1 MTKRANEELLR
12 RYISE
17 VWEANDP
24 DALPR
29 FLHPDYRRHVSA
41 NATIDL
47 AGQVQRLAAFRA
59 AFPDVTLIVE
69 DVIPGN
75 DRVAFRSTM
84 RGTHR
89 GEFLG
94 VTPTGRRV
102 TVGLIDVI
110 RIEDGRFIE
119 QWGGPDLFDL
129 LVQLGASPDR

>member
-24 DALPR
+24 NALPR
-29 FLHPDYRRHVSA
+29 FLHADYRRHASA

-59 AFPDVTLIVE
+59 AFPDVTRIVE
-69 DVIPGN
+69 DMIPGD

-89 GEFLG
+89 GEFL
-94 VTPTGRRV
+94 
-102 TVGLIDVI
+102 
-110 RIEDGRFIE
+110 
-119 QWGGPDLFDL
+119 W
-129 LVQLGASPDR
+129 ASRPRDAVSRSASSM